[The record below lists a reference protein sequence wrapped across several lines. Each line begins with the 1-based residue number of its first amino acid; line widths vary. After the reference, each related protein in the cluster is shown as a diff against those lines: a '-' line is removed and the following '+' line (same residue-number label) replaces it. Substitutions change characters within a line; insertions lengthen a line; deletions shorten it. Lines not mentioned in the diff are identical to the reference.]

1 MAGSPPEASKCNVIA
16 VVDDDRDVRAA
27 LDGLLESLGYHARL
41 FDSAD
46 SFLAAHAL
54 DDIDGIISD
63 VQMPGTSGLQL
74 AERLHCHAKPVI
86 LMTAFPTAD
95 VRQRASAA
103 GVLCLLIKPFD
114 SDELIDH
121 LSAQFG

>member
-1 MAGSPPEASKCNVIA
+1 MSGKPPQASKSNVIA

-27 LDGLLESLGYHARL
+27 LDGLLESLGYHSRL

-46 SFLAAHAL
+46 SFLAAHVL

-63 VQMPGTSGLQL
+63 IQMPGTSGLQL
-74 AERLHCHAKPVI
+74 AERVRCRAKPVI

-114 SDELIDH
+114 SEELIDH